1 MRKMKSEE
9 VVEIKA
15 FRDGVVYP
23 VKSTSNAAGYDVHA
37 WCLDSYDN
45 QILVTANDT
54 KLIKTGLNVN
64 IPKGYEVQ
72 VRSRSGLAANNSVVV
87 LNSPGTVDCDF
98 SPSLSDN
105 FESYEVKVIL
115 HNHSK
120 NGFVVK
126 HGDRVAQLVI
136 CKLPEIEFKVV
147 DEFSTS
153 ANEDR
158 EGGFGSTGV

>member
-23 VKSTSNAAGYDVHA
+23 AKSTSNAAGYDVHA

-45 QILVTANDT
+45 QILITANDT

-72 VRSRSGLAANNSVVV
+72 VRSRSGLAAKNSVVV
-87 LNSPGTVDCDF
+87 LNSPGTVDADF
-98 SPSLSDN
+98 SGQGEN
-105 FESYEVKVIL
+105 FEVKVIL

>member
-15 FRDGVVYP
+15 FREGVTYP
-23 VKSTSNAAGYDVHA
+23 AKSTTNAAGYDVHA
-37 WCLDSYDN
+37 WCLDSYDS
-45 QILVTANDT
+45 QILITSNDT

-72 VRSRSGLAANNSVVV
+72 VRSRSGLAAKNSVVV
-87 LNSPGTVDCDF
+87 LNSPGTIDCDF
-98 SPSLSDN
+98 SGQGEN
-105 FESYEVKVIL
+105 FEVKVIL

-136 CKLPEIEFKVV
+136 CKLSEVEFKVV
-147 DEFSTS
+147 DEFAETV
-153 ANEDR
+153 NEDR
-158 EGGFGSTGV
+158 EGGFGSTGI

>member
-15 FRDGVVYP
+15 FREGVTYP
-23 VKSTSNAAGYDVHA
+23 AKSTTNAAGYDVHA
-37 WCLDSYDN
+37 WCLDSYDS
-45 QILVTANDT
+45 QILVTSNDA

-72 VRSRSGLAANNSVVV
+72 VRSRSGLAAKNSVVV
-87 LNSPGTVDCDF
+87 LNSPGTIDCDF
-98 SPSLSDN
+98 SGQGEN
-105 FESYEVKVIL
+105 FEVKVIL

-136 CKLPEIEFKVV
+136 CKLPEVEFKIVE
-147 DEFSTS
+147 EFTETV
-153 ANEDR
+153 NEDR
-158 EGGFGSTGV
+158 EGGFGSTGI

>member
-23 VKSTSNAAGYDVHA
+23 AKSTSNAAGYDVHA

-45 QILVTANDT
+45 QILITANDT

-72 VRSRSGLAANNSVVV
+72 VRSRSGLAAKNSVVV
-87 LNSPGTVDCDF
+87 LNSPGTVDADF
-98 SPSLSDN
+98 SGQGEN
-105 FESYEVKVIL
+105 FEVKIIL

>member
-15 FRDGVVYP
+15 FREGVTYP
-23 VKSTSNAAGYDVHA
+23 AKSTANAAGYDVHA
-37 WCLDSYDN
+37 WCLDSYDS
-45 QILVTANDT
+45 QILVTSNDT

-72 VRSRSGLAANNSVVV
+72 VRSRSGLAAKNSVVV
-87 LNSPGTVDCDF
+87 LNSPGTIDCDF
-98 SPSLSDN
+98 SGQGEN
-105 FESYEVKVIL
+105 FEVKVIL

-136 CKLPEIEFKVV
+136 CKLPEVEFKVV
-147 DEFSTS
+147 DEFAETV
-153 ANEDR
+153 NEDR
-158 EGGFGSTGV
+158 EGGFGSTGI

>member
-15 FRDGVVYP
+15 FREGVTYP
-23 VKSTSNAAGYDVHA
+23 AKSTTNAAGYDVHA
-37 WCLDSYDN
+37 WCLDSYDS
-45 QILVTANDT
+45 QILVTSNDT

-72 VRSRSGLAANNSVVV
+72 VRSRSGLAAKNSVVV
-87 LNSPGTVDCDF
+87 LNSPGTIDCDF
-98 SPSLSDN
+98 SGQGEN
-105 FESYEVKVIL
+105 FEVKVIL

-136 CKLPEIEFKVV
+136 CKLPEVEFKVV
-147 DEFSTS
+147 DEFAETV
-153 ANEDR
+153 NEDR
-158 EGGFGSTGV
+158 EGGFGSTGI

>member
-15 FRDGVVYP
+15 FREGVTYP
-23 VKSTSNAAGYDVHA
+23 AKSTTNAAGYDVHA
-37 WCLDSYDN
+37 WCLDSYDS
-45 QILVTANDT
+45 QILVTSNDT

-72 VRSRSGLAANNSVVV
+72 VRSRSGLAAKNSVVV
-87 LNSPGTVDCDF
+87 LNSPGTIDCDF
-98 SPSLSDN
+98 SGQGEN
-105 FESYEVKVIL
+105 FEVKVIL

-136 CKLPEIEFKVV
+136 CKLSEVEFKVV
-147 DEFSTS
+147 DEFAETV
-153 ANEDR
+153 NEDR
-158 EGGFGSTGV
+158 EGGFGSTGI

>member
-45 QILVTANDT
+45 QILITANDT

-72 VRSRSGLAANNSVVV
+72 VRSRSGLAAKNSVVV
-87 LNSPGTVDCDF
+87 LNSPGTVDADF
-98 SPSLSDN
+98 SGQGEN
-105 FESYEVKVIL
+105 FEVKIIL

-126 HGDRVAQLVI
+126 HGDRIAQLVI
-136 CKLPEIEFKVV
+136 CKLPEIDFKVV
-147 DEFSTS
+147 EEFTSS

>member
-1 MRKMKSEE
+1 MRKQKSEE
-9 VVEIKA
+9 VVELKS
-15 FRDGVVYP
+15 FRQNVTFP
-23 VKSTSNAAGYDVHA
+23 TKSTTNAAGYDVYA
-37 WCLDSYDN
+37 WCLDCYDG
-45 QILVTANDT
+45 QLLVTANDT

-72 VRSRSGLAANNSVVV
+72 VRSRSGLAAKNAVVV
-87 LNSPGTVDCDF
+87 LNSPGTIDCDF
-98 SPSLSDN
+98 TGEREN
-105 FESYEVKVIL
+105 FEVKVIL

-126 HGDRVAQLVI
+126 HGDRIAQLVI
-136 CKLPEIEFKVV
+136 CKLPEIDFKVV
-147 DEFSTS
+147 EEFSSS

>member
-15 FRDGVVYP
+15 FREGVTYP
-23 VKSTSNAAGYDVHA
+23 AKSTTNAAGYDVHA
-37 WCLDSYDN
+37 WCLDSYDS
-45 QILVTANDT
+45 QILVTSNDT

-72 VRSRSGLAANNSVVV
+72 VRSRSGLAAKNSVVV
-87 LNSPGTVDCDF
+87 LNSPGTIDCDF
-98 SPSLSDN
+98 SGQGEN
-105 FESYEVKVIL
+105 FEVKVIL

-136 CKLPEIEFKVV
+136 CKLPEVEFKIVE
-147 DEFSTS
+147 EFTETV
-153 ANEDR
+153 NEDR
-158 EGGFGSTGV
+158 EGGFGSTGI

>member
-15 FRDGVVYP
+15 FREGVTYP
-23 VKSTSNAAGYDVHA
+23 AKSTTNAAGYDVHA
-37 WCLDSYDN
+37 WCLDSYDS
-45 QILVTANDT
+45 QILVTSNDT

-72 VRSRSGLAANNSVVV
+72 VRSRSGLAAKNSVVV
-87 LNSPGTVDCDF
+87 LNSPGTIDCDF
-98 SPSLSDN
+98 SGMGEN
-105 FESYEVKVIL
+105 FEVKVIL

-136 CKLPEIEFKVV
+136 CKLPEVEFKIVE
-147 DEFSTS
+147 EFTET

-158 EGGFGSTGV
+158 EGGFGSTGI

>member
-15 FRDGVVYP
+15 FREGVTYTA
-23 VKSTSNAAGYDVHA
+23 KSTTNAAGYDVHA
-37 WCLDSYDN
+37 WCLDSYDS
-45 QILVTANDT
+45 QILVTSNDT

-72 VRSRSGLAANNSVVV
+72 VRSRSGLAAKNSVVV
-87 LNSPGTVDCDF
+87 LNSPGTIDCDF
-98 SPSLSDN
+98 SGQGEN
-105 FESYEVKVIL
+105 FEVKVIL

-136 CKLPEIEFKVV
+136 CKLPEVEFKVV
-147 DEFSTS
+147 DEFAETV
-153 ANEDR
+153 NEDR
-158 EGGFGSTGV
+158 EGGFGSTGI

>member
-1 MRKMKSEE
+1 MRKQKSEE

-15 FRDGVVYP
+15 FRENVTFP
-23 VKSTSNAAGYDVHA
+23 TKSTTNAAGYDVYA
-37 WCLDSYDN
+37 WCLDCYGGEL
-45 QILVTANDT
+45 LVTANDT

-72 VRSRSGLAANNSVVV
+72 VRSRSGLAAKNAVVV
-87 LNSPGTVDCDF
+87 LNSPGTIDCDF
-98 SPSLSDN
+98 SPSSSDN
-105 FESYEVKVIL
+105 LENYEVKVIL

-126 HGDRVAQLVI
+126 HGDRIAQLVI

>member
-45 QILVTANDT
+45 QILITANDT

-72 VRSRSGLAANNSVVV
+72 VRSRSGLAAKNSVVV
-87 LNSPGTVDCDF
+87 LNSPGTVDADF
-98 SPSLSDN
+98 SGQGEN
-105 FESYEVKVIL
+105 FEVKVIL

>member
-45 QILVTANDT
+45 QILITANDT

-72 VRSRSGLAANNSVVV
+72 VRSRSGLAAKNSVVV
-87 LNSPGTVDCDF
+87 LNSPGTVDADF
-98 SPSLSDN
+98 IGQGEN
-105 FESYEVKVIL
+105 FEVKIIL

>member
-1 MRKMKSEE
+1 MRKTKSEE

-15 FRDGVVYP
+15 FREGVIYP
-23 VKSTSNAAGYDVHA
+23 VKSTTNAAGYDVHA
-37 WCLDSYDN
+37 WCLDEWEK
-45 QILVTANDT
+45 QILITANDT

-72 VRSRSGLAANNSVVV
+72 VRSRSGLAAKNAVVV

-98 SPSLSDN
+98 FGIMEN
-105 FESYEVKVIL
+105 FEVKVIL

-126 HGDRVAQLVI
+126 HGDRIAQFVI
-136 CKLPEIEFKVV
+136 CKLPDIELKVV
-147 DEFSTS
+147 EEFSS
-153 ANEDR
+153 SSNEDR

>member
-1 MRKMKSEE
+1 MKSEE

-23 VKSTSNAAGYDVHA
+23 AKSTSNAAGYDVHA

-45 QILVTANDT
+45 QILITANDT

-72 VRSRSGLAANNSVVV
+72 VRSRSGLAAKNSVVV
-87 LNSPGTVDCDF
+87 LNSPGTVDADF
-98 SPSLSDN
+98 SGQGEN
-105 FESYEVKVIL
+105 FEVKVIL

-120 NGFVVK
+120 NCFVVK

>member
-45 QILVTANDT
+45 QILITANDT

-72 VRSRSGLAANNSVVV
+72 VRSRSGLAAKNSVVV
-87 LNSPGTVDCDF
+87 LNSPGTVDADF
-98 SPSLSDN
+98 SGQGEN
-105 FESYEVKVIL
+105 FEVKIIL

>member
-15 FRDGVVYP
+15 FREGVTYP
-23 VKSTSNAAGYDVHA
+23 AKSTTNAAGYDVHA
-37 WCLDSYDN
+37 WCLDSYDS
-45 QILVTANDT
+45 QILVTSNDT

-72 VRSRSGLAANNSVVV
+72 VRSRSGLAAKNSVVV
-87 LNSPGTVDCDF
+87 LNSPGTIDCDF
-98 SPSLSDN
+98 SGHGEN
-105 FESYEVKVIL
+105 FEVKVIL

-136 CKLPEIEFKVV
+136 CKLSEVEFKVV
-147 DEFSTS
+147 DEFAETV
-153 ANEDR
+153 NEDR
-158 EGGFGSTGV
+158 EGGFGSTGI

>member
-9 VVEIKA
+9 VVEVKA
-15 FRDGVVYP
+15 FREGVTYP
-23 VKSTSNAAGYDVHA
+23 AKSTTNAAGYDVHA
-37 WCLDSYDN
+37 WCLDSYDS
-45 QILVTANDT
+45 QILITSNDT

-72 VRSRSGLAANNSVVV
+72 VRSRSGLAAKNSVVV
-87 LNSPGTVDCDF
+87 LNSPGTIDCDF
-98 SPSLSDN
+98 SGQGEN
-105 FESYEVKVIL
+105 FEVKVIL

-136 CKLPEIEFKVV
+136 CKLPEVEFKIVE
-147 DEFSTS
+147 EFTETV
-153 ANEDR
+153 NEDR
-158 EGGFGSTGV
+158 EGGFGSTGI

>member
-1 MRKMKSEE
+1 MKSEE

-45 QILVTANDT
+45 QILITANDT

-72 VRSRSGLAANNSVVV
+72 VRSRSGLAAKNSVVV
-87 LNSPGTVDCDF
+87 LNSPGTVDADF
-98 SPSLSDN
+98 SGQGEN
-105 FESYEVKVIL
+105 FEVKVIL

>member
-1 MRKMKSEE
+1 MRKQKSEE

-15 FRDGVVYP
+15 FRDGVTYP
-23 VKSTSNAAGYDVHA
+23 TKSTTNAAGYDVYA
-37 WCLDSYDN
+37 WCLDCYGGEL
-45 QILVTANDT
+45 LVTANDT

-72 VRSRSGLAANNSVVV
+72 VRSRSGLAAKNAVVV
-87 LNSPGTVDCDF
+87 LNSPGTIDCDF
-98 SPSLSDN
+98 CPSSSENLEN
-105 FESYEVKVIL
+105 YEVKVIL

-126 HGDRVAQLVI
+126 HGDRIAQLVI
-136 CKLPEIEFKVV
+136 CKLPEIDFKVV
-147 DEFSTS
+147 EEFTSS

>member
-1 MRKMKSEE
+1 MRKMKSED

-15 FRDGVVYP
+15 FREGVIYP

-45 QILVTANDT
+45 QILVTSNDT
-54 KLIKTGLNVN
+54 KIIKTGLNIN

-72 VRSRSGLAANNSVVV
+72 VRSRSGLAAKNSVVV
-87 LNSPGTVDCDF
+87 LNSPGTIDADF
-98 SPSLSDN
+98 LPVSSNDFEN
-105 FESYEVKVIL
+105 FEVKVIL

-136 CKLPEIEFKVV
+136 CKLPEVEFKVV
-147 DEFSTS
+147 EEFSSS

-158 EGGFGSTGV
+158 KGGFGSTGV

>member
-23 VKSTSNAAGYDVHA
+23 AKSTSNAAGYDVHA

-45 QILVTANDT
+45 QILITANDT

-64 IPKGYEVQ
+64 IPKGYEVH
-72 VRSRSGLAANNSVVV
+72 VRSRSGLAAKNSVVV
-87 LNSPGTVDCDF
+87 LNSPGTVDADF
-98 SPSLSDN
+98 SGQGEN
-105 FESYEVKVIL
+105 FEVKVIL

>member
-15 FRDGVVYP
+15 FREGVTYP
-23 VKSTSNAAGYDVHA
+23 AKSTTNAAGYDVHA
-37 WCLDSYDN
+37 WCLDSYDS
-45 QILVTANDT
+45 QILVTSNDT

-72 VRSRSGLAANNSVVV
+72 VRSRSGLAAKNSVVV
-87 LNSPGTVDCDF
+87 LNSPGTIDCDF
-98 SPSLSDN
+98 SGQGEN
-105 FESYEVKVIL
+105 FEVKVIL

-136 CKLPEIEFKVV
+136 CKLPEIEFKIVE
-147 DEFSTS
+147 EFTETV
-153 ANEDR
+153 NEDR
-158 EGGFGSTGV
+158 EGGFGSTGI

>member
-1 MRKMKSEE
+1 MKSEE

-15 FRDGVVYP
+15 FREGVTYP
-23 VKSTSNAAGYDVHA
+23 AKSTTNAAGYDVHA
-37 WCLDSYDN
+37 WCLDSYDS
-45 QILVTANDT
+45 QILVTSNDT

-72 VRSRSGLAANNSVVV
+72 VRSRSGLAAKNSVVV
-87 LNSPGTVDCDF
+87 LNSPGTIDCDF
-98 SPSLSDN
+98 SGQGEN
-105 FESYEVKVIL
+105 FEVKVIL

-136 CKLPEIEFKVV
+136 CKLPEVEFKIVE
-147 DEFSTS
+147 EFTETV
-153 ANEDR
+153 NEDR
-158 EGGFGSTGV
+158 EGGFGSTGI

>member
-9 VVEIKA
+9 VVEVKA
-15 FRDGVVYP
+15 FREGVTYP
-23 VKSTSNAAGYDVHA
+23 AKSTTNAAGYDVHA
-37 WCLDSYDN
+37 WCLDSYDS
-45 QILVTANDT
+45 QILITSNDT

-72 VRSRSGLAANNSVVV
+72 VRSRSGLAAKNSVVV
-87 LNSPGTVDCDF
+87 LNSPGTIDCDF
-98 SPSLSDN
+98 SGQGEN
-105 FESYEVKVIL
+105 FEVKVIL

-136 CKLPEIEFKVV
+136 CKLSEVEFKVV
-147 DEFSTS
+147 DEFAETV
-153 ANEDR
+153 NEDR
-158 EGGFGSTGV
+158 EGGFGSTGI

>member
-23 VKSTSNAAGYDVHA
+23 VKSTTNAAGYDVHA

-45 QILVTANDT
+45 QILVTSNDT

-72 VRSRSGLAANNSVVV
+72 VRSRSGLAAKSSVVV
-87 LNSPGTVDCDF
+87 LNSPGTVDADF
-98 SPSLSDN
+98 SGQGEN
-105 FESYEVKVIL
+105 FEVKVIL

-153 ANEDR
+153 VNEDR